1 MIMCAKILII
11 RKGNPGGGIER
22 SSSIVANYF
31 ASKDQD
37 VTLLSFYS
45 SPTAYNT
52 AARVKHIQIHLIENK
67 NRIGKIISRSRSI
80 RENVKNMRPD
90 VILSYG
96 EYMNIPVLIA
106 TIGLQIPVIISDR
119 LSPAFSISKVYDIIK
134 KILYRRA
141 SGCIAQTDI
150 AKSMLVSKIKIKSIA
165 VIPNPIHEITK
176 VDCEKK
182 KQIICVGRI
191 SPEKG
196 QKYLLEA
203 FAAQPYKDWH
213 LVFVG
218 GVSNESTNIDLQLL
232 VQKYSLSERVLFLGR
247 KEDFSKELS
256 ESEIFVLPSLSEG
269 YPNALIEAMSVP
281 LPCISSDCIAGPS
294 DIIKNGINGILV
306 EPGNVDALAKA
317 ITLLIE
323 NKDLRDNLAKEAYKI
338 RNVLAVEKI
347 AQKYLNYVLSFLR

>member
-1 MIMCAKILII
+1 MCAKILII

-22 SSSIVANYF
+22 SSSIAANYF

-37 VTLLSFYS
+37 VTLLSYYS

-52 AARVKHIQIHLIENK
+52 APGVGHIQINLKEGK
-67 NRIGKIISRSRSI
+67 SRIGKIVSRSRSI
-80 RENVKNMRPD
+80 RKNVKNVRPD
-90 VILSYG
+90 IILSYG

-106 TIGLQIPVIISDR
+106 TIGLHIPVIISDR
-119 LSPAFSISKVYDIIK
+119 LSPAFSISKAYDILK

-150 AKSMLVSKIKIKSIA
+150 AKSMLISKINIKSIV
-165 VIPNPIHEITK
+165 VIPNPIHEIIK
-176 VDCEKK
+176 IDCEKK

-196 QKYLLEA
+196 QRHLIQA
-203 FAAQPYKDWH
+203 FAKLPYTDWH
-213 LVFVG
+213 LTLIG
-218 GVSNESTNIDLQLL
+218 GVTREWFYNDLKATADTLGITD
-232 VQKYSLSERVLFLGR
+232 RVHFEGR
-247 KEDFSKELS
+247 KEDFAKDLS

-281 LPCISSDCIAGPS
+281 LPCISSDCVAGPS

-306 EPGNVDALAKA
+306 EPGNADALAKA
-317 ITLLIE
+317 MTLLIE

-338 RNVLAVEKI
+338 REELATEKI
-347 AQKYLNYVLSFLR
+347 AQKYLDYVLSFLK